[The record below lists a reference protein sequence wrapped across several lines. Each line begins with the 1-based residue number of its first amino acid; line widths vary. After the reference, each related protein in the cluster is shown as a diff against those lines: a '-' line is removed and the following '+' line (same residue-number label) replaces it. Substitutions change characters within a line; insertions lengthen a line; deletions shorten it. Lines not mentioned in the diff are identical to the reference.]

1 MYIDVET
8 VKALAALITA
18 LSTLGGLAAAVYKFY
33 ARQKKQDEELA
44 AIRTELQVLCYGVEG
59 ALAGLIETGCNGPCK
74 DALAHLRKH
83 LNKQAHK
90 GEDAA

>member
-1 MYIDVET
+1 MGQYIIPAAAAIIV
-8 VKALAALITA
+8 ALIE
-18 LSTLGGLAAAVYKFY
+18 G
-33 ARQKKQDEELA
+33 LA

-74 DALAHLRKH
+74 DAMAHLRKH

-90 GEDAA
+90 GDDAV

>member
-1 MYIDVET
+1 MYIDIENI
-8 VKALAALITA
+8 KALATLIGALGVI
-18 LSTLGGLAAAVYKFY
+18 GGVLIAAYNFY
-33 ARQKKQDEELA
+33 LRQKKQDEELA
-44 AIRTELQVLCYGVEG
+44 AIRAELQVLCYGVEG

-90 GEDAA
+90 GDDAA

>member
-1 MYIDVET
+1 MYIDIET
-8 VKALAALITA
+8 VRAAAALITA
-18 LSTLGGLAAAVYKFY
+18 LGTIVGLIVAIYKFY
-33 ARQKKQDEELA
+33 ARQRKQDEELA
-44 AIRTELQVLCYGVEG
+44 AIRAELQVLCYGVEG

-90 GEDAA
+90 GDDTA

>member
-1 MYIDVET
+1 MEQYIIPAAAAIIV
-8 VKALAALITA
+8 ALIE
-18 LSTLGGLAAAVYKFY
+18 G
-33 ARQKKQDEELA
+33 LA

-74 DALAHLRKH
+74 DALAHLRNH

-90 GEDAA
+90 GDDAA

>member
-1 MYIDVET
+1 MEQYIIPAAAAIIV
-8 VKALAALITA
+8 ALIE
-18 LSTLGGLAAAVYKFY
+18 G
-33 ARQKKQDEELA
+33 LA

-59 ALAGLIETGCNGPCK
+59 ALAGLIETGCNGSCK

-90 GEDAA
+90 GDDAA

>member
-1 MYIDVET
+1 MEQYIIPAAAAIIV
-8 VKALAALITA
+8 ALIE
-18 LSTLGGLAAAVYKFY
+18 G
-33 ARQKKQDEELA
+33 LA

-74 DALAHLRKH
+74 DAMAHLRKH

-90 GEDAA
+90 GDDAT